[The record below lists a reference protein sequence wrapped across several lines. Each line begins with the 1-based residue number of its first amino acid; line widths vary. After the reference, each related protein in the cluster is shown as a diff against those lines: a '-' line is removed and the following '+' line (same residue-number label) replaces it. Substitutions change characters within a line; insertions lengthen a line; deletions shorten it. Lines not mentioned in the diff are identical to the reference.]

1 MAQSNIWP
9 AAGELQRALESKKK
23 EVQIWGSNY
32 LGDLENGDPSPMQ
45 LVHLQTTP
53 SSQQPQ
59 EIQFPTLSSQLFI
72 PTSLLTLSLTW
83 WPGSTIHLW
92 DGKMPCDAFTLAVL
106 SFLIMP
112 CHYPYPY
119 TYPGPGQGDRLVQAS
134 CACTMTRETFPRKLC
149 QGSDQLHF
157 QAEKP
162 YLVWPPETCCEFCK

>member
-1 MAQSNIWP
+1 MREQLLGGSGERWPFSHAGVTLPNHPLFP
-9 AAGELQRALESKKK
+9 AASGNPISQSFFPA
-23 EVQIWGSNY
+23 VHPIW
-32 LGDLENGDPSPMQ
+32 
-45 LVHLQTTP
+45 
-53 SSQQPQ
+53 
-59 EIQFPTLSSQLFI
+59 
-72 PTSLLTLSLTW
+72 TSLLTLSLTW

-119 TYPGPGQGDRLVQAS
+119 PYPCSGQGDRLVQAS

-162 YLVWPPETCCEFCK
+162 YLVWPPETCCKFCK